1 MITDKW
7 AINQLQSNQLSGSG
21 KGDWK
26 PQREKHDTAFVSAI
40 CLRKKTQLS
49 AADMHMGWKKS
60 WQLLSK
66 DRNHP
71 RFDWHIQRKFP
82 MNHLCLT
89 WIVIEA
95 PLGKS
100 PYYSSKKFTTI
111 QIKKITTKQKIHFYI
126 PKILTF
132 LLHESIFVTV
142 PVHLTVTIQCQPEP
156 KT

>member
-1 MITDKW
+1 
-7 AINQLQSNQLSGSG
+7 
-21 KGDWK
+21 
-26 PQREKHDTAFVSAI
+26 VSAI
-40 CLRKKTQLS
+40 SLRKKTQLT

-66 DRNHP
+66 DQNHP

-89 WIVIEA
+89 CIVIEA
-95 PLGKS
+95 LFGKS

-111 QIKKITTKQKIHFYI
+111 QIKKITTKQKNIFYV
-126 PKILTF
+126 PKILIF
-132 LLHESIFVTV
+132 LSHQSIFVTV
-142 PVHLTVTIQCQPEP
+142 PIHLAVTIQCQPEP